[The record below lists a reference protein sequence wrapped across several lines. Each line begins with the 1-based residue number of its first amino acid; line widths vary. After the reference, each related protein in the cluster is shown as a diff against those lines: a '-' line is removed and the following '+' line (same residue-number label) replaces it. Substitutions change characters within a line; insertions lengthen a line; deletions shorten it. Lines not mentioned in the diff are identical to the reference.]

1 MRKSGMPRMQTSRMV
16 LAFIFGLSCRAAT
29 CEDQPLLE
37 LLPVDTAAVIHIA
50 SPGDAWTELKATP
63 FWQRVEESTLFKT
76 WLASSSSQKW
86 ASVQDYSRKKT
97 GRSVSEHFL
106 TVASQE
112 AAFALFLPEAGDPQG
127 VLMTRAADSEAV
139 TAFLDSWNRLEGD
152 ARLEPASN
160 GGGYFRRVRSG
171 SDKVLFVLRNGTI
184 LAISDQERIISDLQ
198 FRLSA
203 SKNDGFAQT
212 PHERQLRSAFASDA
226 RLTVSI
232 NPTRWKPLLGGS
244 TGAENAGIEWLMT
257 RVDAMKAIG
266 LSLRAA
272 GAKPGAAPV
281 ERTCL
286 ELELIIQSSESLANS
301 QVKSTVRRNWPA
313 TTVLAASGT
322 LVLAD
327 WWPLIRR
334 VSSDSE
340 QAEWQKVRRV
350 GRGILGGEDPVPSL
364 LGDRPVLLEGL
375 IFSSPDRGLDGRLS
389 AVFADSSPARRDRW
403 IRVIRLIG
411 QLLTIDQNRHAN
423 RPEVVMHDEAV
434 GEMTRFWIDGASLV
448 WFPTV
453 TAALDQIIVDS
464 HPDSAKTPAA
474 DSRNEAVPNATV
486 VPADPA
492 LAAIQAGEHP
502 LLFVWWNA
510 AALRNHLRTTDVATL
525 AWERRDQTLIG
536 LPVMAAAA
544 VFQMTDLFD
553 RAQLGVRADAGTA
566 RARVTLEV
574 DPVAAP

>member
-1 MRKSGMPRMQTSRMV
+1 MRKTGTPGMRTSRIV
-16 LAFIFGLSCRAAT
+16 LAVVFGLSIRAAT
-29 CEDQPLLE
+29 CEDRPLLD
-37 LLPVDTAAVIHIA
+37 LLPLDTAAVIHLD
-50 SPGDAWTELKATP
+50 SPGQAWSELRETP
-63 FWQRVEESTLFKT
+63 FWQRVEESTLYQT
-76 WLASSSSQKW
+76 WQAGSIAQKW
-86 ASVQDYSRKKT
+86 ASVQDYSRKQT

-106 TVASQE
+106 AVAGEE
-112 AAFALFLPEAGDPQG
+112 AAFALFLPDGGDPQG
-127 VLMTRAADSEAV
+127 VLLTRATDPRTV
-139 TAFLDSWNRLEGD
+139 TAFLDDWNRLEGD
-152 ARLEPASN
+152 ARLEPAVEGRS
-160 GGGYFRRVRSG
+160 YFRRVRSG
-171 SDKVLFVLRNGTI
+171 SNKPLFVLRSGTI
-184 LAISDQERIISDLQ
+184 LAISDQEGVISDLES
-198 FRLSA
+198 RLLATTTDS
-203 SKNDGFAQT
+203 FART
-212 PHERQLRSAFASDA
+212 PHEKRLRSAFAPQA
-226 RLTVSI
+226 RLTLSI
-232 NPTRWKPLLGGS
+232 NPSRWKALLRGNAGD
-244 TGAENAGIEWLMT
+244 ENAGMEWLSS
-257 RVDAMKAIG
+257 RVDALEAIG
-266 LSLRAA
+266 VSLRAM
-272 GAKPGAAPV
+272 GAKAGAAPS

-286 ELELIIQSSESLANS
+286 ELELIVRTSESLAS
-301 QVKSTVRRNWPA
+301 SHSTTVRRSWPA

-322 LVLAD
+322 LVVAD

-334 VSSDSE
+334 VSSEPE

-375 IFSSPDRGLDGRLS
+375 IFASPDRGLDGRLS
-389 AVFADSSPARRDRW
+389 AVFADSSTARRDRW

-464 HPDSAKTPAA
+464 HPDSAKTPVA
-474 DSRNEAVPNATV
+474 DSRNDAVPNATV

-510 AALRNHLRTTDVATL
+510 AALRNHLRTTDVATI

-536 LPVMAAAA
+536 LPVLAAAA

-553 RAQLGVRADAGTA
+553 RAQLGVRVDGETA
-566 RARVTLEV
+566 RARVILEV
-574 DPVAAP
+574 DSVAAP

>member
-1 MRKSGMPRMQTSRMV
+1 MRTSRIV
-16 LAFIFGLSCRAAT
+16 LAVFFGLSFRAAT
-29 CEDQPLLE
+29 CEDRPLLD
-37 LLPVDTAAVIHIA
+37 LLPVDTAAVIHLD
-50 SPGDAWTELKATP
+50 SPGEAWSELRETP
-63 FWQRVEESTLFKT
+63 FWQRVEESTLYQT
-76 WLASSSSQKW
+76 WQAGSIAQKW
-86 ASVQDYSRKKT
+86 ASVQDYSRKQT

-106 TVASQE
+106 AVAGEE
-112 AAFALFLPEAGDPQG
+112 AAFALFLPESGDPQG
-127 VLMTRAADSEAV
+127 VLLTRAADPETV
-139 TAFLDSWNRLEGD
+139 TAFLDDWNRLEGD
-152 ARLEPASN
+152 ARLEPVSE
-160 GGGYFRRVRSG
+160 GSGYFRRVRSG
-171 SDKVLFVLRNGTI
+171 SNKPLFVLRKGTI
-184 LAISDQERIISDLQ
+184 LAISDQEGVISDLES
-198 FRLSA
+198 RLSVTTT
-203 SKNDGFAQT
+203 DGFAQT
-212 PHERQLRSAFASDA
+212 PREQRLRSAFAPEA
-226 RLTVSI
+226 RLTLSI
-232 NPTRWKPLLGGS
+232 TPSRWKGLLRGN
-244 TGAENAGIEWLMT
+244 ADEENLGMEWLSS
-257 RVDAMKAIG
+257 RVDALEAIG
-266 LSLRAA
+266 VSLRAM
-272 GAKPGAAPV
+272 GAKPGAAPS

-286 ELELIIQSSESLANS
+286 ELELIVQTSESLAS
-301 QVKSTVRRNWPA
+301 SRSTTTVRRNWPA

-322 LVLAD
+322 LMLSD

-364 LGDRPVLLEGL
+364 LGDHPVLLEGL
-375 IFSSPDRGLDGRLS
+375 VFASPVRGLDGRLS
-389 AVFADSSPARRDRW
+389 AVFAESSAARRDRW

-423 RPEVVMHDEAV
+423 RPEVIMHDEAV

-464 HPDSAKTPAA
+464 HPDSAKTPVA
-474 DSRNEAVPNATV
+474 DSRNEAVANATV

-492 LAAIQAGEHP
+492 LAATQAGEHP

-510 AALRNHLRTTDVATL
+510 AALRNHLRTTDVATI

-553 RAQLGVRADAGTA
+553 RAQLGVRVDGETA
-566 RARVTLEV
+566 RARVVLEV
-574 DPVAAP
+574 DSVTAP